1 MRGCTRPGTWAGALV
16 LAMAMTAMPAAAR
29 AQVRPGAAGAAG
41 DEPTVT
47 PFELQRM
54 FDAYAL
60 LQAQEFLKI
69 GDDQYARFLPRFKAL
84 QDVRRQALQ
93 QRTRVLNEVRRLVNN
108 DGQDEQIRNAL
119 KQLQDIDERG
129 VSEARKAE
137 DAVDQVLD
145 LRQQAK
151 FRIFE
156 EQMERRKIELVTR
169 ARQANRANNP
179 NRQVPQQER

>member
-1 MRGCTRPGTWAGALV
+1 MSSFTWRGTMAAMLVAL
-16 LAMAMTAMPAAAR
+16 AMTAAPAAAR
-29 AQVRPGAAGAAG
+29 GQVRQGAGAAA
-41 DEPTVT
+41 DEPTIT

-69 GDDQYARFLPRFKAL
+69 SDDQYSKFLPRFKTL

-108 DGQDEQIRNAL
+108 DGQDEPIKNAL

-129 VSEARKAE
+129 AVETRRASE
-137 DAVDQVLD
+137 AVDQVLD

-156 EQMERRKIELVTR
+156 EQMDRRKLELVTR

-179 NRQVPQQER
+179 NRQQNNPNRPQ

>member
-1 MRGCTRPGTWAGALV
+1 VKTTIAALI
-16 LAMAMTAMPAAAR
+16 AAALLTL
-29 AQVRPGAAGAAG
+29 PGLARGQ
-41 DEPTVT
+41 EPTVS

-69 GDDQYARFLPRFKAL
+69 SDEQYTRFLPRFKAL
-84 QDVRRQALQ
+84 QDARRQALQ
-93 QRTRVLNEVRRLVNN
+93 QRTRVLNEVRKLVNN
-108 DGQDEQIRNAL
+108 DGQDEPIKNAL

-129 VSEARKAE
+129 VTETRKAS

-156 EQMERRKIELVTR
+156 EQMERRKLDLVTR

-179 NRQVPQQER
+179 NRQPAP